1 MMSMKICFYEDEKYS
16 QFYPLTHLRPVYA
29 MRAGIVPLFRRA
41 ERFFDEPDIGLCA
54 RPDLA
59 GTVSA
64 EFRDYPVNIIKRI
77 DNQPV
82 LFLNGRVRDYGD
94 LADRVVGARL
104 ITKICD
110 AFGETVGVF
119 FPVETV
125 DSIPEVATIELYLEA
140 LEAEGEHMATAD
152 TTATLYDR
160 CWELVD
166 DIEKEIKADFG
177 YLIDKLP
184 ESNTSGLPEGFHVV
198 EPLKVFVGDNVAA
211 LPGSIIDASGGPVY
225 IGDNTR
231 IESQVAI
238 YGPCYI
244 GPNSVVVAGKV
255 AASSIGHT
263 CRVGG
268 EVEETIFQSY
278 VNKYHA
284 GFIGHS
290 YVGSWVNFGAMTT
303 NSDLKNNYS
312 NIRVT
317 VNGESY
323 DTGSIKVGS
332 FVGDHTKFGIGT
344 LLTTGINVGVCC
356 NLFGGGLIT
365 DKEVAPFSWGNSA
378 GYQTYQFDKAI
389 KAIRRTTERRNVE
402 LSSSEERLL
411 QALAENQSD
420 LTAPPCF

>member
-1 MMSMKICFYEDEKYS
+1 MSLKICFYEDNNYR

-29 MRAGIVPLFRRA
+29 LRAGIVPLFRKA
-41 ERFFDEPDIGLCA
+41 ERYFEEPDISLCA
-54 RPDLA
+54 RSDLGGLVA
-59 GTVSA
+59 S
-64 EFRDYPVNIIKRI
+64 EFRDYPVNIIKRA
-77 DNQPV
+77 DGQAV
-82 LFLNGRVRDYGD
+82 LFLNGRLRDYGNLTEQVTD
-94 LADRVVGARL
+94 ARL
-104 ITKICD
+104 ITRVCT
-110 AFGETVGVF
+110 AAGETAAVLFPAETVGGV
-119 FPVETV
+119 PT
-125 DSIPEVATIELYLEA
+125 VATIDSYLEA
-140 LEAEGEHMATAD
+140 FRAEGENVGTSD
-152 TTATLYDR
+152 TTATLYQR

-177 YLIDKLP
+177 FLIDQLP
-184 ESNTSGLPEGFHVV
+184 PSNVTALPDGFHLI
-198 EPLKVFVGDNVAA
+198 EPLKAYLGENVQA
-211 LPGSIIDASGGPVY
+211 LPGSLIDASGGPVY

-268 EVEETIFQSY
+268 EVEESVFQSY

-317 VNGESY
+317 VNGESH

-332 FVGDHTKFGIGT
+332 FIGDHTKFGIGT
-344 LLTTGINVGVCC
+344 LLNTGINIGVCC
-356 NLFGGGLIT
+356 NLFGGGLIV
-365 DKEVAPFSWGNSA
+365 DKEVASFSWGNSS

-389 KAIRRTTERRNVE
+389 RAMRRTTERRHVE
-402 LSSSEERLL
+402 LSTSEEHLL
-411 QALAENQSD
+411 QALAENRSD
-420 LTAPPCF
+420 TSVPDCF